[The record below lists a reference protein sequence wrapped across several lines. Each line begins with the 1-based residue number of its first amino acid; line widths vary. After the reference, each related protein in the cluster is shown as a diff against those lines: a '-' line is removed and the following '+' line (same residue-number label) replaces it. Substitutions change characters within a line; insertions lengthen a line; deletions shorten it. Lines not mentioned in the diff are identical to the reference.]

1 MVQRLIVKPDQ
12 LVKRRGK
19 LGLVKVDTD
28 ISGVREWLSEH
39 MGRELE
45 IETAKGRLSN
55 FVVEPF
61 IPHMPTEELY
71 IRCVFCSGT

>member
-1 MVQRLIVKPDQ
+1 MKPDQ

-28 ISGVREWLSEH
+28 VCGVREWLSEH
-39 MGRELE
+39 MGQELE
-45 IETAKGRLSN
+45 IEAAKGRLSN

-61 IPHMPTEELY
+61 VPHMPGKELY
-71 IRCVFCSGT
+71 IRCVFSSGTW

>member
-1 MVQRLIVKPDQ
+1 MKLDQ

-39 MGRELE
+39 MGQELQ
-45 IETAKGRLSN
+45 IETAKGSLSN

-61 IPHMPTEELY
+61 VPHTPAEELY
-71 IRCVFCSGT
+71 IRCVFISGT

>member
-1 MVQRLIVKPDQ
+1 MKPDQ

-28 ISGVREWLSEH
+28 VCGVREWLSEH
-39 MGRELE
+39 MGQELE
-45 IETAKGRLSN
+45 IEAAKGRLSN

-61 IPHMPTEELY
+61 VPHMPGEELY
-71 IRCVFCSGT
+71 IRYVFSSGTW